1 MGSIIGFLFT
11 IIPFI
16 MFIFIFHWINILKVN
31 SEEQMKHNNE
41 MIKLL
46 KSINEKLDK

>member
-1 MGSIIGFLFT
+1 MGIMGLLLTLISFV
-11 IIPFI
+11 
-16 MFIFIFHWINILKVN
+16 MFILIFHWVNILKVN
-31 SEEQMKHNNE
+31 SEEQIKLNHE